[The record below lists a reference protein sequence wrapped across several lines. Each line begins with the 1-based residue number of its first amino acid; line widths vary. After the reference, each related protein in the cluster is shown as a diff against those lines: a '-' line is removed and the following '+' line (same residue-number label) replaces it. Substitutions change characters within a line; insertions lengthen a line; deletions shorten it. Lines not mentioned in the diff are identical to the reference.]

1 MLALLSGKRVALLVA
16 ALAVVSLSSGGCES
30 PRARPTAAGP
40 PLPATSV
47 AVASPVTDALVPSD
61 SVVRVVV
68 GASGLLQAVEYFL
81 VRPAVRDTLGW
92 DRQEFT
98 QPQDS
103 VRVVFQVPIP
113 DLITGAQLEIRAV
126 AENVI
131 GERELSEPVYVLVI
145 ECDLYP
151 FACADL

>member
-1 MLALLSGKRVALLVA
+1 MLALLSGKRVALPVA
-16 ALAVVSLSSGGCES
+16 ALAVVSVSSGGCES
-30 PRARPTAAGP
+30 PRSRPTAAGS

-47 AVASPVTDALVPSD
+47 AVASPVTEALVPSD

-68 GASGLLQAVEYFL
+68 GATGLLQAVEYFL
-81 VRPAVRDTLGW
+81 VRSAVRDTLGW

-113 DLITGAQLEIRAV
+113 DLKTGTQLEIRAV

-131 GERELSEPVYVLVI
+131 GERELSAPVYVLVI

-151 FACADL
+151 LACAGL